1 MSLYYRPLSFSLR
14 RRKTPATP
22 TPEKAAAGTPSKKK
36 LVSQTPGTPTSS
48 KNAPSTPSKR
58 PSIVESTSADA
69 TADQVV
75 VAELEWPTP
84 KSTAAP
90 AKHLYKR
97 PTPAAHISVGGT
109 LHVTDAADESD
120 SDIEIISGPTPSP
133 KPTVQPTQLKPKPKP
148 KTKLQP
154 LFDDDDEDDN
164 DDRETS
170 HVSQSIS
177 CF

>member
-1 MSLYYRPLSFSLR
+1 MADSQVDG
-14 RRKTPATP
+14 
-22 TPEKAAAGTPSKKK
+22 GTCEA
-36 LVSQTPGTPTSS
+36 LLQ
-48 KNAPSTPSKR
+48 
-58 PSIVESTSADA
+58 E
-69 TADQVV
+69 
-75 VAELEWPTP
+75 
-84 KSTAAP
+84 
-90 AKHLYKR
+90 
-97 PTPAAHISVGGT
+97 AHACRAISVGGT

-170 HVSQSIS
+170 HVSQSIP
-177 CF
+177 CFLKLNVLLRDTSRRKSLRGQEHHL